1 MMPRI
6 SIPALILAITAF
18 PVSAD
23 DMMTGLAAY
32 DAGDYRVA
40 VAHWRAASEAGE
52 IAAMTSLADL
62 YMQGLGVPRD
72 IDKGV
77 YWYRV
82 AAERGDAIAQLNL
95 GKLLGEGTV
104 VPRNR
109 IQAFQWLGLA
119 ARQGN
124 AWARNRLRPLAAR
137 MSADAIKE
145 AKARIAAW
153 RPKTN

>member
-1 MMPRI
+1 M
-6 SIPALILAITAF
+6 
-18 PVSAD
+18 
-23 DMMTGLAAY
+23 
-32 DAGDYRVA
+32 
-40 VAHWRAASEAGE
+40 
-52 IAAMTSLADL
+52 
-62 YMQGLGVPRD
+62 
-72 IDKGV
+72 
-77 YWYRV
+77 

-95 GKLLGEGTV
+95 GELLGEGTV

-137 MSADAIKE
+137 MNADAIKE